1 MNKYIGICLG
11 ASTVSIVVL
20 NESEDKL
27 PTIIDT
33 KSVSHNGNPKAITI
47 ELLNEF
53 FAPSDR
59 IVFTGRK
66 FRELINIE
74 SITEPESTEF
84 GLLYINDGSANYQA
98 IASLGGETFIVYIL
112 DKFGKIQNVI
122 SKNQCASGTGEFFL
136 QQIKRMD
143 LDIDEAIVIS
153 DGAVPFKVSGRCSVF
168 CKSDCTHAL
177 NKAIPK
183 SEVTAGLSLMLS
195 EKIEELLSKANVSD
209 VLLLGGVTRNK
220 SVINFLKSKYP
231 NSIVPNEAT
240 YFEALGAAY
249 YAYTCDTSEIYSID
263 NLFSESKSS
272 FAFHKPINDY
282 LSNVKFEKID
292 KRKAR
297 ENEKCI
303 VGLDVG
309 STTTKAVVLS
319 CDNLDILASEYIYTN
334 GDPITAAKKCYSSL
348 NKQLGSN
355 IEIIGIST
363 TGSGRHIAGLHAQTE
378 AVFNEITAHSTAAL
392 HFDSEVDTIF
402 EIGGQDAK
410 YTYIVN
416 RMPADYAMNEAC
428 SAGTGS
434 FIEESAWE
442 SLRVKVMDIESYAL
456 NAMHPPNFSDQCS
469 AFISSDIKTAQQ
481 EGISRDNI
489 LAGLVYSVCLNYA
502 NRVKGNRPI
511 GDKIFMQGGVCY
523 NKAIPI
529 AMAALTGK
537 DIVVPPEPGLMGAF
551 GVALLL
557 KEKIDLNLL
566 SEQNFSL
573 NELIDR
579 DVLYREPFI
588 CKGGNENCDLNCE
601 INLIELSHKKY
612 PFGGACNKYYS
623 IKPSI
628 IDDYNKYDFIAKRN
642 QLMYEKYAPKI
653 ELSDNAI
660 TVGMNNS
667 FHLHSLYPFFYN
679 FFAQIGVKLVVPE
692 KLDEK
697 GYAREISSLCFPAQ
711 ISLAA
716 FQELVNLS
724 PDYIFLPSI
733 LEMNCG
739 EDEPQRLDFN
749 CTCVFVSGEPHY
761 IKQAF
766 KDYNLDGKIFSPNL
780 NFANGIDKEEK
791 KIAEFAKSIGISN
804 EQQISNAFH
813 YAIKAQLD
821 YQIESE
827 KLGESFLEFLADYPD
842 EFAIMLIGRPYN
854 SFIDFANK
862 GIPRKFASRGA
873 YIVPFDIFNTS
884 SESIDDNMFW
894 ESGKKILRAAKLVK
908 KVPNLFATYI
918 TNFSC
923 APDSMIIN
931 TFRSIMGDKPSL
943 TLELDSHSADA
954 GINTRIEAALDII
967 SNYRQIAISNM
978 KDSDEFQLA
987 EIQFADPIARFITSD
1002 GEDLPLTHKD
1012 IEILIP
1018 SMGDISARLFA
1029 AALRSLGFNAK
1040 PLEVPNAEVLKYG
1053 RANSTGKEC
1062 LPLQLMVGELM
1073 EYIENHWDKS
1083 KHIAFFTVQGAG
1095 NCRLGQYPVFIR
1107 DLLRRKKIKNVAQMV
1122 LMNEDGFAGL
1132 GESFALR
1139 GIQSII
1145 AADVLDDVRN
1155 GIMANAVDAESGLII
1170 FENLLG
1176 EFKRDFENKAEDVYK
1191 LLESFALAIKEQI
1204 PARIPIEKSKYIA
1217 MVGEIYVRRDAFAH
1231 KFINVIVAK
1240 KGFILKTAYISEWI
1254 FYVDYLLQI
1263 DLLESEKSLKK
1274 KFERQIRNFF
1284 MRDTERRIKKTL
1296 EKSGFYKY
1304 SRTEIEPLLKHSK
1317 HLLPYEFKGEPG
1329 LTLGIA
1335 LHEGLEKYCGII
1347 NLGPFGCMPT
1357 RLSEAIAM
1365 PEMNVEGKLKAKRQH
1380 SPNFDMHQVFHNAL
1394 NIPFLTIETDGNVY
1408 PQLINAKLESF
1419 LLQAERIANL
1429 IAISKNETTDKQTIK
1444 QRISK
1449 FIKTKQ

>member
-1 MNKYIGICLG
+1 MNRFLGLCLG

-20 NESEDKL
+20 KENEDKL
-27 PTIIDT
+27 PIIIDK
-33 KSVSHNGNPKAITI
+33 KSLSHNGNPKQITI
-47 ELLNEF
+47 DLLDEF
-53 FAPSDR
+53 FEAGDR

-66 FRELINIE
+66 FRELITID
-74 SITEPESTEF
+74 SITEPEATEF
-84 GLLYINDGSANYQA
+84 GLAYINNDNVKYQA
-98 IASLGGETFIVYIL
+98 VASLGGETFIVYTL

-136 QQIKRMD
+136 QQIKRMGLE
-143 LDIDEAIVIS
+143 LDDAIELS
-153 DGAVPFKVSGRCSVF
+153 EGATPYKVSGRCSVF

-177 NKAIPK
+177 NKAVPK
-183 SEVTAGLSLMLS
+183 AEVTAGLSMMLS
-195 EKIEELLSKANVSD
+195 EKIEELLSKANASN
-209 VLLLGGVTRNK
+209 VLLTGGVTQNK
-220 SVINFLKSKYP
+220 SVINFIKAKYP
-231 NSIVPNEAT
+231 QLVVPEEAT

-249 YAYTCDTSEIYSID
+249 YAFSCATSEIYSLE
-263 NLFSESKSS
+263 NLFSLSNSS
-272 FAFHKPINDY
+272 FAFHKPIIDY
-282 LSNVKFEKID
+282 ISKVKFEKIA
-292 KRKAR
+292 KRAAK
-297 ENEKCI
+297 ENEKCL

-309 STTTKAVVLS
+309 STTTKAVALS
-319 CDNLDILASEYIYTN
+319 CDNLDVLASEYIYTN
-334 GDPITAAKKCYSSL
+334 GDPIAAAKKCYSSL
-348 NKQLGSN
+348 KEQLGDS
-355 IEIIGIST
+355 IEIIGLGT

-416 RMPADYAMNEAC
+416 RVPADYAMNEAC

-442 SLRVKVMDIESYAL
+442 SLRVKVNDIQNQAL
-456 NAMHPPNFSDQCS
+456 FAEQPPNFSDQCS

-489 LAGLVYSVCLNYA
+489 LAGLCYSVCLNYV
-502 NRVKGNRPI
+502 NRVKGNRQI
-511 GDKIFMQGGVCY
+511 GNKIFMQGGVCY
-523 NKAIPI
+523 NQAIPI

-551 GVALLL
+551 GVALLV
-557 KEKIDLNLL
+557 KEKIALGLL
-566 SEQNFSL
+566 KEQEFSL
-573 NELIDR
+573 DELVYR
-579 DVLYREPFI
+579 EVVYREPFV
-588 CKGGNENCDLNCE
+588 CKGGNEKCDLNCE
-601 INLIELSHKKY
+601 INVIELANKKF

-623 IKPSI
+623 IKPNK
-628 IDDYNKYDFIAKRN
+628 IDDYNKYDFVAKRN
-642 QLMYEKYAPKI
+642 QLMYEKYAPKAVLA
-653 ELSDNAI
+653 ESAV

-679 FFAQIGVKLVVPE
+679 FFTELGVKLVVPE

-697 GYAREISSLCFPAQ
+697 GYDREISSLCFPAQ

-716 FQELVNLS
+716 FQELINLS

-733 LEMNCG
+733 LEMDCG
-739 EDEPQRLDFN
+739 DFEPQRLDFN

-766 KDYNLDGKIFSPNL
+766 KDYNLDEKIFSPNL

-791 KIAEFAKSIGISN
+791 KFIEFAKSIGITD
-804 EQQISNAFH
+804 EKLISEAFH
-813 YAIKAQLD
+813 FAIKSQSD
-821 YQIESE
+821 YQEE
-827 KLGESFLEFLADYPD
+827 AEELGKNFLEFLSNNPD
-842 EFAIMLIGRPYN
+842 EYAIMLIGRPYN
-854 SFIDFANK
+854 SFVDYANK

-873 YIVPFDIFNTS
+873 YIVPFDIFDSTD
-884 SESIDDNMFW
+884 ESIDDNMFW

-967 SNYRQIAISNM
+967 SNYRQIAISKNQN
-978 KDSDEFQLA
+978 DEVFQLA

-1002 GEDLPLTHKD
+1002 GEDLPLNHND

-1040 PLEVPNAEVLKYG
+1040 PLDVPDSEVLKYG

-1073 EYIENHWDKS
+1073 EYIEEKWNKS

-1132 GESFALR
+1132 GENFALR

-1155 GIMANAVDAESGLII
+1155 GILANAIDSESGLVV
-1170 FENLLG
+1170 FEKLLA
-1176 EFKRDFENKAEDVYK
+1176 EFERDFENKAEDIYK
-1191 LLESFALAIKEQI
+1191 LLERFAISIKEQV
-1204 PARIPIEKSKYIA
+1204 PARIPIEQAKYIA

-1231 KFINVIVAK
+1231 KFINEIVAK

-1274 KFERQIRNFF
+1274 KFERQLRNFF
-1284 MRDTERRIKKTL
+1284 MRDAERKIKKTL
-1296 EKSGFYKY
+1296 EKTGYYKY

-1357 RLSEAIAM
+1357 RLSESIAM
-1365 PEMNVEGKLKAKRQH
+1365 PEMNVEGKLKAKRQY
-1380 SPNFDMHQVFHNAL
+1380 SPNFSMNPAFHNAL

-1419 LLQAERIANL
+1419 ILQAERIADL
-1429 IAISKNETTDKQTIK
+1429 LKISRNGTNGKQTIK
-1444 QRISK
+1444 QRITK
-1449 FIKTKQ
+1449 FFE